1 MRGYKFPGMD
11 LDMDYS
17 KVFSLLKNPEGVAD
31 LLTETNTETGNS
43 PADVLADVVNVIRA
57 DTKMLG
63 KLHGIDI
70 KVKRM
75 SPERAA
81 ELLAGSL
88 DGGGVELIEVFNEL
102 EDQRSRIL
110 SEALPATSYQAYLR
124 RKRASLYTNGGDDP
138 EDDPQ
143 PEDADG

>member
-1 MRGYKFPGMD
+1 MRGYNFPGMG
-11 LDMDYS
+11 LNMDYS

-43 PADVLADVVNVIRA
+43 PAEVLADVVNVIRA

-63 KLHGIDI
+63 TLHGVEVE
-70 KVKRM
+70 VKQM

-102 EDQRSRIL
+102 EDQRGRIL
-110 SEALPATSYQAYLR
+110 AEAMSTVSYRAYQR
-124 RKRASLYTNGGDDP
+124 RKQASLYTSGGEDETDDV
-138 EDDPQ
+138 E
-143 PEDADG
+143 E